1 MKTIEIIAQFIP
13 MIIVFLLLKYSNEFV
28 NFSFT
33 VLGKLMAVF
42 IIIFYANI
50 DITVGICVCGLV
62 ILYYQSDYVENMLNI
77 GEILT
82 IDELPTI
89 DLDDIEISTSFDIND
104 VNTIEHD
111 GIYLLPVDKN
121 RKTTFTKESK
131 RRERKERGKRKGL

>member
-50 DITVGICVCGLV
+50 DVTVGMCVCGLV

-82 IDELPTI
+82 FDEFPTFET
-89 DLDDIEISTSFDIND
+89 DDIEISTSFDIND

-111 GIYLLPVDKN
+111 GIYLLPVDQNK
-121 RKTTFTKESK
+121 KTTFTKESK

>member
-104 VNTIEHD
+104 INTIEHD

-121 RKTTFTKESK
+121 KKTTFTKESK
-131 RRERKERGKRKGL
+131 RRERKERGKRKGF

>member
-13 MIIVFLLLKYSNEFV
+13 MIILFLLLKYSNEFV